1 MCGCMGIGRSAQRR
15 KVTSGG
21 SGWNVSWGCA
31 GGGVRV
37 MVRGEE
43 GNEERRAVGGEEG
56 GRTNRV

>member
-1 MCGCMGIGRSAQRR
+1 MGIGRSAQRR